1 MCRSLCSKL
10 LMLRTSIT
18 TCAPQCPFVR
28 STHLVSLVLLPL
40 KGTKSSRIQP
50 ETSASLNHCHST
62 PLAETAASWA
72 SLGYSASPTTQSTSW
87 CYSRPSSFSTGRSWV
102 GGAAEPPPGFLF
114 CPGHRHK
121 CVCICSYEPGPGQ
134 PVSRAKWLVGAT
146 TRTHTCTYSY
156 VQYLNCR
163 RSALPIFL
171 GRRLDCF
178 IMKPT
183 PVPSPWV
190 VAQTQNKKCLR

>member
-1 MCRSLCSKL
+1 MPLS
-10 LMLRTSIT
+10 
-18 TCAPQCPFVR
+18 PFVQ

-40 KGTKSSRIQP
+40 KVRSRLVSSRRHRLVSTIATQHHWPRQP
-50 ETSASLNHCHST
+50 RHGLHWILLPPPPRSPRHGVIPAHPPSL
-62 PLAETAASWA
+62 PAVPGWAARLSH
-72 SLGYSASPTTQSTSW
+72 
-87 CYSRPSSFSTGRSWV
+87 
-102 GGAAEPPPGFLF
+102 PPGFLF

-156 VQYLNCR
+156 VQYMNCR

-190 VAQTQNKKCLR
+190 VAQTQNNKCLR